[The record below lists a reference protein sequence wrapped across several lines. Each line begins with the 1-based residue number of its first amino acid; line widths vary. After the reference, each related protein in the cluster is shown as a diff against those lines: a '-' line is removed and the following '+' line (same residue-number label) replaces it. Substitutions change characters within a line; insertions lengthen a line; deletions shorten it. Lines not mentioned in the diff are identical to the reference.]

1 MMRYYMKVILLRDV
15 AKMGRKG
22 QICEVPSGHA
32 ANFLIPRKLAVAA
45 TPENL
50 KRHTA
55 ETTRFAEGEAKT
67 QDAFKAVLLALENSP
82 VTYTAAAN
90 DQGHLFK
97 GIHAADIARTLKE
110 AGMIVDAQAIV
121 LVHPIKEIGTHMI
134 TLKQGGLEGVCT
146 LEVVK
151 Q

>member
-1 MMRYYMKVILLRDV
+1 MKVILLRDV

-45 TPENL
+45 TAENL

-55 ETTRFAEGEAKT
+55 ETKHYAEGEAKT
-67 QDAFKAVLLALENSP
+67 QDAFRAVIATLEKSP
-82 VTYTAAAN
+82 VSYAAAAN
-90 DQGHLFK
+90 EQGHLFK
-97 GIHAADIARTLKE
+97 GIRAADVAKCLKE
-110 AGMIVDAQAIV
+110 AGMVVDVHAIV
-121 LVHPIKEIGTHMI
+121 LPQPIKELGTHTI
-134 TLKQGGLEGVCT
+134 TLKQGGIEGVCT